1 MKKISAFFL
10 ALALCFGL
18 AVPAFAADG
27 GAHLTSKA
35 PENSGT
41 IFVSQRMAI
50 KFVGFARSGSNNTH
64 ITYGTFQD
72 YGDSGYVK
80 LAPKGVDIVVSGV

>member
-10 ALALCFGL
+10 ALALCLGL

-27 GAHLTSKA
+27 GAYPTFKA

-41 IFVSQRMAI
+41 IFQAQTMAI
-50 KFVGFARSGSNNTH
+50 KLVGFAG
-64 ITYGTFQD
+64 
-72 YGDSGYVK
+72 
-80 LAPKGVDIVVSGV
+80 LAATTPISPMEPFRTMGIAVL